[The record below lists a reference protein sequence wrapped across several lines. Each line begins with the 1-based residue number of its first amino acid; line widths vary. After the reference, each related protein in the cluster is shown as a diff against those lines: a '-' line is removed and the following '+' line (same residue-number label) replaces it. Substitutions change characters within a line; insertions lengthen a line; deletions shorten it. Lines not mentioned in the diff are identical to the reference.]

1 MHLFILWKDHT
12 MQILHPFDDIH
23 AFYAGR
29 DGDAASDSWV
39 DDGALS
45 LGIASYAI
53 VSGHSALV
61 YDTHVSL
68 EHARL
73 IRDYLENLGVSD
85 ITVLLSHHHLDHVAG
100 TEIFADCPVWS
111 TAKTLTHLTRLKT
124 AIESGTHHGPP
135 AINPLILPTHTFEGS
150 MQLQI
155 GALTLDII
163 EFDIH
168 SDDEALV
175 WIADRKILLA
185 GDALE
190 DTITYVA
197 EPQSLS
203 VHYREIDRLKAL
215 SPLFILPNHGDA
227 SRIASGGYGAG
238 LCDAT
243 QSYINDLLDIAA
255 GTTPQDV
262 ALAELIGGWLRS
274 GELIWFAAY
283 ERVHRQNVAAVL
295 EARRSAG

>member
-1 MHLFILWKDHT
+1 MT
-12 MQILHPFDDIH
+12 MQILRPFDDIL
-23 AFYAGR
+23 AFYDGR
-29 DGDAASDSWV
+29 TGEPAADTWV

-53 VSGHSALV
+53 VSGSAALV

-68 EHARL
+68 DHARL
-73 IRDYLENLGVSD
+73 IRNYLENLGVTE

-111 TAKTLTHLTRLKT
+111 TAKTLAHLERLKSK
-124 AIESGTHHGPP
+124 IESGTHHGPP
-135 AINPLILPTHTFEGS
+135 AINPLILPDNTFEGS

-155 GALTLDII
+155 GALTLDIL

-168 SDDEALV
+168 SDDEALI
-175 WIADRKILLA
+175 WIVDRKILLA

-190 DTITYVA
+190 DMITYVA
-197 EPQSLS
+197 EPQNLS

-215 SPLFILPNHGDA
+215 APRHILPNHGDP
-227 SRIASGGYGAG
+227 SRIASGGYGPG

-255 GTTPQDV
+255 GTTPQDTP
-262 ALAELIGGWLRS
+262 LAELVSGWLQS
-274 GELIWFAAY
+274 GELIWFDAY
-283 ERVHRQNVAAVL
+283 ERVHRQNVAKLLA
-295 EARRSAG
+295 ARRSLG

>member
-1 MHLFILWKDHT
+1 
-12 MQILHPFDDIH
+12 MQILHPFTDIH
-23 AFYAGR
+23 AFYDGR
-29 DGDAASDSWV
+29 TGDTASDTWV

-53 VSGHSALV
+53 VSGTAALV

-68 EHARL
+68 DHARF
-73 IRDYLENLGVSD
+73 IRDYLENLGVNE

-100 TEIFADCPVWS
+100 TEIFAECPVWS
-111 TAKTLTHLTRLKT
+111 TSKTLRHLERLQSK
-124 AIESGTHHGPP
+124 IESGTHHGPP
-135 AINPLILPTHTFEGS
+135 AINPLILPDHTFEGS

-155 GALTLDII
+155 GALTLDIL

-168 SDDEALV
+168 SDDEALI

-190 DTITYVA
+190 DMITYVA

-215 SPLFILPNHGDA
+215 APLSILPNHGDP
-227 SRIASGGYGAG
+227 SRIASGGFGPG

-255 GTTPQDV
+255 GTTPQDTP
-262 ALAELIGGWLRS
+262 LAELVGGWLQS
-274 GELIWFAAY
+274 GDIIWFAAY
-283 ERVHRQNVAAVL
+283 ERVHRQNVAKVL
-295 EARRSAG
+295 AARRGAA